1 MLIGVVGKTNVGKS
15 TLFKASTLAEVEIFN
30 RPFVTIK
37 PNHGC
42 GFVRVKC
49 AESDFDIKCQPKT
62 GYCLQGIR
70 FVPIDLLDVAGLVPG
85 AHKGEGLGTQF
96 LDDLSQA
103 DVLIHV
109 IDISGSTNAKGE
121 NVPSGDYDP
130 AEDIK
135 FLEQEID
142 MWFYKLLRKKWEKFA
157 RTTQQTKRKIDEAI
171 AQQFSGLKIDIHMV
185 SDVMDKLKLPKKIS
199 EWSQTHLKDFASE
212 LRKVSKRMI
221 IAANKADIKGSKENL
236 EKLKKEFPGYMI
248 VPCSAES
255 ELALR
260 EAAKKQLIE
269 YVPGDDDFKIID
281 KEGLNPKQQKALE
294 FIKSHVLDKYGSTGV
309 QDVLN
314 KAVFDILKHIA
325 VFPVATTKLTDKDGN
340 VLPDCFL
347 VPENINPREFAYK
360 IHTDIGD
367 KFIKAIDMK
376 TKLLIG
382 KEKTLNHGDVVEI
395 VTDR

>member
-42 GFVRVKC
+42 GFVKVKC
-49 AESDFDIKCQPKT
+49 VETEFNTKCQPKT
-62 GYCLQGIR
+62 GYCLDSNR
-70 FVPIDLLDVAGLVPG
+70 FVAIDLLDVAGLVPG

-109 IDISGSTNAKGE
+109 IDISGSTNEKGE
-121 NVPSGDYDP
+121 NVPVGTYDP

-142 MWFYKLLRKKWEKFA
+142 MWFFGLLMKNWERFA
-157 RTTQQTKRKIDEAI
+157 RKTQQEKAKVEEAI
-171 AQQFSGLKIDIHMV
+171 VKQFSGLKIDLNMVKSALEKQNFSKNIHEWTV
-185 SDVMDKLKLPKKIS
+185 DDLKA
-199 EWSQTHLKDFASE
+199 FASE
-212 LRKVSKRMI
+212 LRRISKRMI
-221 IAANKADIKGSKENL
+221 IAANKADMKGAEENL
-236 EKLKKEFPGYMI
+236 KKLKKEFPDYTI

-260 EAAKKQLIE
+260 EAAKKELIK
-269 YVPGDDDFKIID
+269 YIPGEDSFKVIN
-281 KEGLNPKQQKALE
+281 ESGLNEQQLKALQ
-294 FIKSHVLDKYGSTGV
+294 FIKENILQKYGTTGV

-314 KAVFDILKHIA
+314 KAVFDMLEYIA
-325 VFPVATTKLTDKDGN
+325 VFPVATNKLTDKDGN
-340 VLPDCFL
+340 VLPDCLL
-347 VPENINPREFAYK
+347 VPKDITPKGFAYK
-360 IHTDIGD
+360 IHTEIGD

-376 TKLLIG
+376 TKLPVS
-382 KEKTLNHGDVVEI
+382 KDKTLNYGDVVEI
-395 VTDR
+395 VTSR

>member
-130 AEDIK
+130 TEDIK